1 MIIIGISAF
10 YHDSA
15 ACIVKDGV
23 ILAAAQE
30 ERFSRNK
37 HDSSFPINS
46 IKYCLDFAKVN
57 IEDVSYVSY
66 YENPSL
72 KFKRLIK
79 TYLAFSPKGIKTF
92 VTSMTVWIIKKLW
105 IWIKPI
111 KRFLQQKTY
120 MKI

>member
-30 ERFSRNK
+30 ERFSRIK
-37 HDSSFPINS
+37 HDSSFPKNS

-92 VTSMTVWIIKKLW
+92 VTSMTVWITKKLW
-105 IWIKPI
+105 I
-111 KRFLQQKTY
+111 KRYIRKQ
-120 MKI
+120 